1 MTAVCYFQDP
11 DAVLVKLQARPG
23 QGLLSF
29 QTFCQ
34 GVATM
39 MEANL
44 PNLPASVGHNNGERI
59 LIEVH
64 LSPGTNL
71 TSHLTL
77 IPYI

>member
-23 QGLLSF
+23 QSLLSF

-34 GVATM
+34 GVAPM
-39 MEANL
+39 MENNP
-44 PNLPASVGHNNGERI
+44 PNFPASVGHNNGERI

-77 IPYI
+77 VLYI

>member
-23 QGLLSF
+23 QALLSF

-39 MEANL
+39 METNL

-77 IPYI
+77 VLYI

>member
-1 MTAVCYFQDP
+1 MLTAACYFQDP
-11 DAVLVKLQARPG
+11 DAVLVQLNPADH
-23 QGLLSF
+23 GLLSF

-59 LIEVH
+59 LIELH

-77 IPYI
+77 VLYI